1 MRDLMG
7 IFKDFHAVLQNH
19 HYQASSIHS
28 RRRLR
33 SLKRNNS
40 SEDTEHPTD
49 DCPVPPPPPTPV
61 QDAKPIPQASRE
73 DKLLSELWASSAA
86 TFRRLGKID
95 QVKGAIQEAEVK
107 NQENPSVWVQ
117 VRTAIRVDPIP
128 MTRWVSLDCITMR

>member
-1 MRDLMG
+1 M
-7 IFKDFHAVLQNH
+7 
-19 HYQASSIHS
+19 
-28 RRRLR
+28 
-33 SLKRNNS
+33 
-40 SEDTEHPTD
+40 
-49 DCPVPPPPPTPV
+49 